1 MSLQKRHK
9 HLQETHRVP
18 STLFMD
24 KSACTSRGSVY
35 QEEHMLEGKHGTKVD
50 VQVSAIMVSG
60 GPPAVESTL

>member
-1 MSLQKRHK
+1 M
-9 HLQETHRVP
+9 P

-24 KSACTSRGSVY
+24 KSACTSRDSVY